1 MAKLAPKRVVKGPST
16 AKTPTTSSPPAPFSL
31 PPKILQPFLETLDKS
46 HIYITHVDSHPWTF
60 KRRVFSVPILM
71 NVVIALLLA
80 WRAYLAIPAYVAI
93 MLVTLGYSNQA
104 KVDISNTDWVPL
116 LWIIAK
122 RALMFLSDWALFRFI
137 LPWPLNFF
145 LASPA
150 NPISWRRTV
159 GFQDKEI
166 VVRVSRKWDKSLPPD
181 WLEEQKGEGGNIFQ
195 ERIMPAIDP
204 AWVQAKTGYLMMD
217 KSWDLGFAGM
227 ITAHQLV
234 ISGKAS
240 LENFQKTVIV
250 YSEHNG
256 WLVWPVHKLDAGSNE
271 AGRQKI
277 VAFKDRLTAMGK
289 ENLFF
294 RWIEIIQYES
304 TQPGGFTPERQAT
317 AMAKAKELFESQ
329 GVDFE
334 RFWRDV
340 GGMEGMPGMVGT

>member
-1 MAKLAPKRVVKGPST
+1 MAKPT
-16 AKTPTTSSPPAPFSL
+16 AKRAAKSPSKPSITLPDPFSL
-31 PPKILQPFLETLDKS
+31 PFEILQPFLKTLDPS

-71 NVVIALLLA
+71 NVVIVFLLA
-80 WRAYLAIPAYVAI
+80 WRAYIALPAYAAI
-93 MLVTLGYSNQA
+93 ALATLGYDNEE
-104 KVDISNTDWVPL
+104 KVDMSSTDWASL
-116 LWIIAK
+116 LWVIAK
-122 RALMFLSDWALFRFI
+122 RALMFLCDWALFRFI
-137 LPWPLNFF
+137 LPWPIDFF
-145 LASPA
+145 LGSPE
-150 NPISWRRTV
+150 NPVSWRRTV

-166 VVRVSRKWDKSLPPD
+166 VVRVSRKWDKTLPQD
-181 WLEEQKGEGGNIFQ
+181 WVEKQKDGGGEMFQ

-204 AWVQAKTGYLMMD
+204 GWVQGKTGYLMMD
-217 KSWDLGFAGM
+217 KSWDLDFAGM

-240 LENFQKTVIV
+240 LEDFQKTVIV
-250 YSEHNG
+250 HSEPYG

-304 TQPGGFTPERQAT
+304 TLPGGFTSDRQAV
-317 AMAKAKELFESQ
+317 AMAKAKELFEAQ

-340 GGMEGMPGMVGT
+340 GGMEGMPGLVGT